1 MVRAASF
8 EISDFELA
16 IGQNQ
21 TATPEA
27 WAVFGNRL
35 KLAQRELEDLLLDPL
50 VRKMRRNRCRALL
63 KVLRAIDAAK
73 DLFDGQVCSEF
84 LGWHDAKKVF
94 YGPVEVIRRGS
105 Q

>member
-1 MVRAASF
+1 MVKAASF
-8 EISDFELA
+8 EVSDLELA

-50 VRKMRRNRCRALL
+50 VRKMGRNRGRKLL
-63 KVLRAIDAAK
+63 RILNAIDAAK
-73 DLFDGQVCSEF
+73 DCLDGQVCSEF

-94 YGPVEVIRRGS
+94 YGPVEIIRRSS